1 VAIQFDKPRSI
12 TPEAICRDLR
22 ESKHCQGM
30 EILLWDE
37 EITVED
43 RKSGT
48 EVTIKLESSKVEVE
62 SGGGKKEIA
71 EKVATALV
79 GLGLR
84 RRGLGKEKKVF
95 RGRGAAPAGGPV
107 APAPAPSPEPS
118 APAVPAK
125 PAAPSKPAPTTK
137 GTSSRSKK

>member
-22 ESKHCQGM
+22 ESRHCQGM

-48 EVTIKLESSKVEVE
+48 EITIKLESSKVEVE

-95 RGRGAAPAGGPV
+95 RGRGAAPAGGP
-107 APAPAPSPEPS
+107 APAPAPEPPP
-118 APAVPAK
+118 AP
-125 PAAPSKPAPTTK
+125 APSKPAASSKPTSTRPK
-137 GTSSRSKK
+137 R

>member
-1 VAIQFDKPRSI
+1 MAIQFDKPRSI

-48 EVTIKLESSKVEVE
+48 EVTIKLESSKVEID

-95 RGRGAAPAGGPV
+95 RGRGAAPTGGPMS
-107 APAPAPSPEPS
+107 APSPEPPP
-118 APAVPAK
+118 APAPAK
-125 PAAPSKPAPTTK
+125 PAPSSKP
-137 GTSSRSKK
+137 TSSRPKK